1 MMPRLNVMHLI
12 DVTGRGGAEKALVDL
27 ARGLNGRRY
36 AVSVCATRSVGN
48 YQPLLDAAG
57 IPSLVLERQSRRDLY
72 KLGGLVQV
80 LRRQPIHILHAHLFG
95 SNTWARLLGTLAGVP
110 VIIAHEHGSAK
121 AAHEIWFDRL
131 LYRLGDAVVVP
142 SAASKRL
149 LMELEGLPARAL
161 SVVYN
166 GVDTAQFADHAVT
179 PAIRRLLGL
188 DPNVL
193 LIGSVGRLSADKGG
207 QDVLIRALAQLRQ
220 TQPQVGLVF
229 IGDGPLRPGLAALAT
244 QLGQSSAVQFTGVRS
259 DVAQLL
265 GALDLFVLPSLHEAL
280 PIAVL
285 EAMAV
290 GLPVVTTRVGGVP
303 EVVQDNVTGL
313 LVSPG
318 AVEAL
323 TAALLRLIVDPAN
336 AARLGAAG
344 QARVRADFT
353 LEAMV
358 AQVDQLYRRLAQRK
372 LGRRA
377 TRNRPATPAAR

>member
-1 MMPRLNVMHLI
+1 MPRLNVMHLI

-27 ARGLNGRRY
+27 ARGLDRRRY
-36 AVSVCATRSVGN
+36 AVSVCATRSAGN

-57 IPSLVLERQSRRDLY
+57 IPSLILDRQSRRDLY

-121 AAHEIWFDRL
+121 AAHEIWLDRL

-149 LMELEGLPARAL
+149 LMQLEGLPAHAL

-166 GVDTAQFADHAVT
+166 GVDTAQFAGHAVT
-179 PAIRRLLGL
+179 PAIRRTLGL
-188 DPNVL
+188 DPTAL

-207 QDVLIRALAQLRQ
+207 QDVLIRAVAQLRQ

-229 IGDGPLRPGLAALAT
+229 IGDGPLRPSLTGLAA
-244 QLGQSSAVQFTGVRS
+244 QLGQTAAVQFTGVRP

-285 EAMAV
+285 EALAV

-303 EVVQDNVTGL
+303 EVVQDGVTGV
-313 LVSPG
+313 LVPPG
-318 AVEAL
+318 DA
-323 TAALLRLIVDPAN
+323 AALAAALARLIADPAG
-336 AARLGAAG
+336 AARLAAAG

-353 LEAMV
+353 LDAMI
-358 AQVDQLYRRLAQRK
+358 AQVDQLYRRLARRK
-372 LGRRA
+372 SRRRA
-377 TRNRPATPAAR
+377 SDDRRATPAAP

>member
-1 MMPRLNVMHLI
+1 MMPRLNVMQLI

-57 IPSLVLERQSRRDLY
+57 IPTLVLGRQSRRDLY
-72 KLGGLVQV
+72 KLGGLVPV
-80 LRRQPIHILHAHLFG
+80 LRRRPIHILHAHLFG

-121 AAHEIWFDRL
+121 AGHEIWLDRL

-149 LMELEGLPARAL
+149 LMQLEGLPARAL

-166 GVDTAQFADHAVT
+166 GVDTSQFADHAVT
-179 PAIRRLLGL
+179 PTIRRLLGL
-188 DPNVL
+188 DPHAL

-207 QDVLIRALAQLRQ
+207 QDVLLRAVAQVRQ

-229 IGDGPLRPGLAALAT
+229 IGDGPLRGGLEALAA
-244 QLGQSSAVQFTGVRS
+244 QLGLGSAVQFMGVRP
-259 DVAQLL
+259 DVAPLL

-290 GLPVVTTRVGGVP
+290 GLPVVTTHVGGVP
-303 EVVQDNVTGL
+303 EVVQDGVTGL
-313 LVSPG
+313 LVPPG
-318 AVEAL
+318 DSSAL
-323 TAALLRLIVDPAN
+323 AAALLQLIADPAT
-336 AARLGAAG
+336 AVRLGAAG

-353 LEAMV
+353 LDAMV
-358 AQVDQLYRRLAQRK
+358 AQVDQLYRRLARRK
-372 LGRRA
+372 LGGQRA
-377 TRNRPATPAAR
+377 RGDR